1 MSKSSPYKSAK
12 SNNDIKTS
20 HYIDFHKKIP
30 LTPKEQIVFYGLVK
44 FPELNDKN
52 LSRKLKIKRPTVTA
66 IRNKLKKQNF
76 YSSHVIPGFK
86 LLGYELMTFIWGKS
100 SMLAPLEEKME
111 IPTIK
116 KAMQA
121 PETVFQIA
129 TDNEFFTFL
138 IFKNFTEFKKMD
150 EEWAHVYKKYSSK
163 EHDVKIVHFPFEISE
178 TLSLFDYSPLLK
190 KLFKLEFEEEKK
202 APKPKTSKPNPLIE
216 LKEREKTILSAL
228 VKYPQLNDTEI
239 AKKINTT
246 RQTFSKIKSKLIK
259 QGAIKLVN
267 EPNFKKIGC
276 ELFVNIHS
284 KFNPQI
290 DSNKRRPLL
299 EKSKKK
305 CPMVFDVESN
315 TEEVC
320 ASLFED
326 YLSFKIAQ
334 DELEKT
340 HKEND
345 LLLKDPTTQI
355 IPIQQIKVYR
365 TNFISITEKALNI
378 KIP

>member
-1 MSKSSPYKSAK
+1 MSKSLPYNSAK
-12 SNNDIKTS
+12 PNNDIKTS
-20 HYIDFHKKIP
+20 QYIDFPKKIP
-30 LTPKEQIVFYGLVK
+30 LTPKEQMVFYGLVK

-66 IRNKLKKQNF
+66 IRNKLKRQNF
-76 YSSHVIPGFK
+76 YSSHVIPDFK

-100 SMLAPLEEKME
+100 SMLAPLEEKMG
-111 IPTIK
+111 IPAIK

-129 TDNEFFTFL
+129 TDNEFFAFL

-150 EEWAHVYKKYSSK
+150 EEWAHVYEKYSSK

-178 TLSLFDYSPLLK
+178 ILSLFDYSSLLK
-190 KLFKLEFEEEKK
+190 KLFKLEFEEEQK
-202 APKPKTSKPNPLIE
+202 AQKPKTPKPNPLIE

-228 VKYPQLNDTEI
+228 IKYPQLNDTEI
-239 AKKINTT
+239 AKKINIT

-259 QGAIKLVN
+259 HGAIKLVN

-276 ELFVNIHS
+276 ELFVNIYS

-290 DSNKRRPLL
+290 DSNKRRLLL
-299 EKSKKK
+299 EKSKNK

-334 DELEKT
+334 DELEKG

-345 LLLKDPTTQI
+345 LLLKDPITQI
-355 IPIQQIKVYR
+355 IPIQQIKFHR
-365 TNFISITEKALNI
+365 TNFISITEKALNT